1 MKQQEK
7 KSCVK
12 YGELS
17 IAIGI
22 ILFFTH
28 VGIEVSFYEDMF
40 DHCFF
45 ESAAWKEK
53 DKSIL
58 SLNRF
63 EKRLW
68 IKATLGDASALMKQ
82 GWDKKKKSM

>member
-1 MKQQEK
+1 M
-7 KSCVK
+7 
-12 YGELS
+12 LN
-17 IAIGI
+17 
-22 ILFFTH
+22 
-28 VGIEVSFYEDMF
+28 
-40 DHCFF
+40 HCFF